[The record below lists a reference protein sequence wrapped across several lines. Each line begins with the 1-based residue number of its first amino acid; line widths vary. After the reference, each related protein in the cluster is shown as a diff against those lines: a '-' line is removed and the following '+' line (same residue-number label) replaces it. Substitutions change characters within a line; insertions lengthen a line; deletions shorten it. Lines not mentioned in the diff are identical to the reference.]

1 MKSETKTEVT
11 LFKGEQAVTLENEL
25 LIISILPERGAKIAS
40 LVYKPIERE
49 LFWQLKGDYTR
60 KPAYGDT
67 FTSEDSSGYDDM
79 VMTILPGHHTS
90 FPWKDTDLPDHGE
103 LWSLPWDVVR
113 EGNSLNCSVSGIKF
127 PYHFSR
133 KVSLEG
139 SSMVLEF
146 CAVNPTPYD
155 MDFLWAAHGLI
166 NISPGSSISVPNG
179 MDRVLN
185 SVSGNRMSEVEK
197 EYSYPIASGDKKEN
211 FDLSI
216 VPEKNPT
223 GFQKYYF
230 LKPVSEGWCSFSD
243 KESGL
248 EIRYEWPLEKVPYLG
263 IWLNEGGWAD
273 QYNLGIEP
281 ATAGMDC
288 PELALKHNMTTV
300 LGARSSLA
308 WQLKISVQQA
318 LVVPILVS
326 TQRT

>member
-1 MKSETKTEVT
+1 LKSETKTEDII
-11 LFKGEQAVTLENEL
+11 FKGEQAVTLENEFL
-25 LIISILPERGAKIAS
+25 RTCILPGRGAKIAS
-40 LVYKPIERE
+40 LFYKPTGKE
-49 LFWQLKGDYTR
+49 LLWQIQGDYTR
-60 KPAYGDT
+60 KPVYGDT

-103 LWSLPWDVVR
+103 LWSLPWDVIR
-113 EGNSLNCSVSGIKF
+113 EGNSLNCSVSGIRL

-139 SSMVLEF
+139 SSLVLEY
-146 CAVNPTPYD
+146 CAGNPTPYD
-155 MDFLWAAHGLI
+155 MDFLWTAHGLI
-166 NISPGSSISVPNG
+166 NISPGSRISVPNG

-185 SVSGNRMSEVEK
+185 SVSGNRMGEVKK
-197 EYSYPIASGDKKEN
+197 EYGYPIISGDKKEK
-211 FDLSI
+211 FDLST
-216 VPEKNPT
+216 VPEKNQT

-230 LKPVSEGWCSFSD
+230 LKPVPEGWCSFSD

-308 WQLKISVQQA
+308 WQLKISVRN
-318 LVVPILVS
+318 S
-326 TQRT
+326 YSC